1 MTLSMLLTRC
11 VNELRDAG
19 AANPRLDAEL
29 LIVHALKLPRH
40 VFLADPNREISESAA
55 ASCAP
60 LVARRAKREP
70 LAYITGTRE
79 FYGLDFAVD
88 SRVLIPRPETELLVE
103 AALGLLPKNGS
114 MLDICT
120 GSGAVAVAVA
130 HERPD
135 CSVTGSDISGGALEV
150 ARKNGDALVQGRV
163 RFVQSDLFAAFEGVR
178 FDVVTA
184 NPPYIDPSLEA
195 SLQTELSFEPGL
207 ALYAP
212 DAGREII
219 RRIVR
224 DVKGVLVEGGAL
236 AMEIGFDQGEFVRG
250 LAKDARAECRIG
262 KDLAGHDR
270 CMIVRF

>member
-1 MTLSMLLTRC
+1 MTLSSLLARSVET
-11 VNELRDAG
+11 LRGAG

-40 VFLADPNREISESAA
+40 IFLADPQREIDDAA
-55 ASCAP
+55 ASLCDP
-60 LVARRAKREP
+60 LIERRAKSEP
-70 LAYITGTRE
+70 LAYITGTKE

-103 AALGLLPKNGS
+103 AALELLPQNGS

-120 GSGAVAVAVA
+120 GSGAVAVAAA
-130 HERPD
+130 HERAD
-135 CSVTGSDISGGALEV
+135 CSVTASDLSSGALEV
-150 ARKNGDALVQGRV
+150 ARANGEALVKGRV
-163 RFVQSDLFAAFEGVR
+163 RFVQSDLFSAFEGSR

-184 NPPYIDPSLEA
+184 NPPYIDPALEA
-195 SLQTELSFEPGL
+195 SLQAELSFEPGM

-212 DAGREII
+212 DSGREII

-224 DVKGVLVEGGAL
+224 DVRGVLAPGGAL

-250 LAKDARAECRIG
+250 LAADAGADCRVL
-262 KDLAGHDR
+262 KDLSGHDR
-270 CMIVRF
+270 CMILRF